1 MSFLILSSVTY
12 ICIIPTLIVCPII
25 KVQDYF
31 KNLAKEQGQ
40 LKAKA
45 KAKRVE

>member
-1 MSFLILSSVTY
+1 MSF
-12 ICIIPTLIVCPII
+12 I

-40 LKAKA
+40 QKAKA